1 VVSDSNTPFRITL
14 YDKTLKRIGW
24 VGAYRSLT
32 LTLAHNQ
39 VSNAWLTLDGDD
51 QKVAAL
57 MTHGARYAVD
67 YEGQRIFNG
76 PITTREGAGPSRS
89 SYVTF
94 NAQSDFRILGKI
106 LAWPN
111 PTQDIYHQGYD
122 DDDVALGDYDVQSGV
137 PAETALKHY
146 VTANA
151 TRLGIP
157 VTSATDLGRGADVDV
172 SMRFHY
178 LTDRLLPAVDLAGLG
193 VTVNMTG
200 TDDQGTGFEVDV
212 YEPSTVTR
220 DLSEESGILTDWNWS
235 ETAPDATRVIVG
247 GQGEGIDRD
256 FELMTDT
263 ARETEWGIFAEV
275 FQDARDVELG
285 DTVTLQKRGQ
295 QALDDAGPT
304 SGLNLTF
311 AETSTFRYLK
321 SAKVGDGVNVSV
333 APGVTISNVLRT
345 VTFSN
350 NTSEGLLIV
359 PGVGD
364 APGADRQDMLV
375 ARAIAALARGLREL
389 RIR

>member
-1 VVSDSNTPFRITL
+1 MVNAAPFKVTL
-14 YDKTLKRIGW
+14 YDKTLKRLGW
-24 VGAYRSLT
+24 IGAYRSLT

-57 MTHGARYAVD
+57 MTPGSRFAVD
-67 YEGQRIFNG
+67 YDGERIFNG
-76 PITTREGAGPSRS
+76 PVFTREGAGPSRS
-89 SYVTF
+89 SYATF
-94 NAQSDFRILGKI
+94 NAQSNFRILGKM

-151 TRLGIP
+151 TRLGVP
-157 VTSATDLGRGADVDV
+157 VTSATDLGRGANVDV

-193 VTVNMTG
+193 VTVNQTG
-200 TDDQGTGFEVDV
+200 PDDQGTGFEVDV
-212 YEPSTVTR
+212 YEPSVVTR
-220 DLSEESGILTDWNWS
+220 QLSEESGILTDWNWS
-235 ETAPDATRVIVG
+235 QTGPDVTRVIVG

-263 ARETEWGIFAEV
+263 SRETDWGFFSEV

-285 DTVTLQKRGQ
+285 DTVTLQSRGQ
-295 QALDDAGPT
+295 QALDEGGPT

-311 AETSTFRYLK
+311 AETSTFRYLR
-321 SAKVGDGVNVSV
+321 SAKVGDSVTALV
-333 APGVTISNVLRT
+333 APSVTVADILRT
-345 VTFSN
+345 VTFTHNPSD
-350 NTSEGLLIV
+350 GLLIV

-364 APGADRQDMLV
+364 APTADKNDMIV
-375 ARAIAALARGLREL
+375 ARAVAALARGLREL